1 MRVCPHE
8 SVNCTQKNS
17 TGPLS
22 RRGMVIAPRYDKK
35 NQKIVLALCPDEGWS
50 PPREKNKK
58 NITESMFRREADSFL
73 VSVFYPRIIFIPRL
87 VQELMESFCE

>member
-1 MRVCPHE
+1 MRVLTVHKKIVLARCPDE
-8 SVNCTQKNS
+8 GWSS
-17 TGPLS
+17 
-22 RRGMVIAPRYDKK
+22 PRDMIKK